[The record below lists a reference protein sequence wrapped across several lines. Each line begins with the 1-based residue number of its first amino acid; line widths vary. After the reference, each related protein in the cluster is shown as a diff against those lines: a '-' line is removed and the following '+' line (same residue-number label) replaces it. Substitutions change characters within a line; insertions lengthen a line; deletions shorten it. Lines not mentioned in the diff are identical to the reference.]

1 MSETVQNPT
10 PPKKKRGWC
19 FCAGCLLIPVVSI
32 LCLVSVYFLGP
43 PLANWLGIFGPEAK
57 EVYEAAPDLAA
68 SESLTNTF
76 SELGIPGVRVYVIP
90 IKDQP
95 TQGAF
100 IILDASAGYVG
111 MDPLDTEDDM
121 LLLILQDI
129 THRNRTENLRLAHVT
144 VDYRDEFGETATAF
158 TADQELVEEYADGLI
173 TQRGF
178 FGQIKID
185 LIGTMQYLGI
195 DGLLEE
201 IQE

>member
-19 FCAGCLLIPVVSI
+19 CASCVIIPIVSI
-32 LCLVSVYFLGP
+32 LCLVSVYFIGP
-43 PLANWLGIFGPEAK
+43 PLASWLGIFGPEAR
-57 EVYEAAPDLAA
+57 EVYQYAPDQAA

-111 MDPLDTEDDM
+111 MDPLDIEDDM

-129 THRNRTENLRLAHVT
+129 TRRNRHENLRLAHVT

-158 TADQELVEEYADGLI
+158 TAPQTLIEDYADGRI
-173 TQRGF
+173 TQEEF
-178 FGQIKID
+178 FGEIEID
-185 LIGTMQYLGI
+185 LLGTLEYLGI
-195 DGLLEE
+195 DNLLEE
-201 IQE
+201 IQQ